1 MKNHTELAAQ
11 GRYDEAYFALLARVE
26 QLEHVCG
33 YRDGIPPLAGLP
45 PQATR
50 VLWLLAL
57 PRGEDSVVTNRRLWE
72 ALWGEQDDPPDGRDS
87 LKVQIHRI
95 RRWLP
100 KHLPAVSIETRWGV
114 GYCLRSKA
122 LVRAL
127 FERAA
132 RASSPEHSFHQNVLH
147 RPLAPQAAQHQ
158 LVDGVPG

>member
-1 MKNHTELAAQ
+1 MKSHGDLAAE
-11 GRYDEAYFALLARVE
+11 GRYEEAYFAVLARVE
-26 QLEHVCG
+26 QLEHLCG

-57 PRGEDSVVTNRRLWE
+57 PRGDDSVVTNRRLWE

-95 RRWLP
+95 RRWLAAN
-100 KHLPAVSIETRWGV
+100 LPAVSIETRWGV

-127 FERAA
+127 FDHMA
-132 RASSPEHSFHQNVLH
+132 RASSPEHSVHQDILH
-147 RPLAPQAAQHQ
+147 GPFTPQTAQHQ
-158 LVDGVPG
+158 LVDGVSG